1 MVPGYVIWALNIFRS
16 FMSAK
21 LKSRMFISRGT
32 AEDPTNLPTD
42 LGGTGESYAELAK
55 YWREKIEANADFY
68 THVDQFKT
76 MS

>member
-1 MVPGYVIWALNIFRS
+1 
-16 FMSAK
+16 
-21 LKSRMFISRGT
+21 MFISRGT

-42 LGGTGESYAELAK
+42 LGGTGESYEELAK

-68 THVDQFKT
+68 SHVDQFKT